1 MHSGHTPFSQQYP
14 GLEQAKIHFPRM
26 DHDPKTPPLSSPPP
40 LETLPTPPRRT
51 QSHTPR
57 ISLSPQTRNAI
68 YLHAGSPPTEADTT
82 LTSFVKFVLVY
93 FLVERQSTDM

>member
-1 MHSGHTPFSQQYP
+1 
-14 GLEQAKIHFPRM
+14 M

-57 ISLSPQTRNAI
+57 ISLSPKTRNAI
-68 YLHAGSPPTEADTT
+68 YLHTSHAGPPPTEVDTT

-93 FLVERQSTDM
+93 FLVERQLTDM